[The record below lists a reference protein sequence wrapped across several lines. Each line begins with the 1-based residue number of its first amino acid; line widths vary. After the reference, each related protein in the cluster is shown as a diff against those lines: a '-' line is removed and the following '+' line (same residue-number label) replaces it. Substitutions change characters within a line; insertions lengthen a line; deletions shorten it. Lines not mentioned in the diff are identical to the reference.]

1 MPFVIAT
8 CAAIAGYV
16 APSLGLS
23 AMGFTASGRLT
34 AVLIF
39 STYTNPVQIFHSL
52 FEISFKLLLGVAAGS
67 AAAAIQSGIG
77 AVAAGST
84 FAAAQSGKNFTNNHL
99 QTFEILF

>member
-1 MPFVIAT
+1 MGTHPIFESDFDCLTETKMPFVIAT

-23 AMGFTASGRLT
+23 AMRFTAS
-34 AVLIF
+34 
-39 STYTNPVQIFHSL
+39 
-52 FEISFKLLLGVAAGS
+52 GVAAGS

-84 FAAAQSGKNFTNNHL
+84 FAAAQSAGVLGVPAIISATSGVVAGAAAM
-99 QTFEILF
+99 LF